1 MKLEASTHNLEDGNA
16 AATFPARDIAIF
28 TEADLGEVCTAAG
41 SRDCFWKRNRT
52 VVIVTRPGLLPNA
65 TVRWHRAHPGIARLT
80 PARGTLVVRG
90 EVGPVLER
98 RKVAI
103 LAEHRINDAW
113 KDGARRRWTR
123 RLLWARHSRMTARLI
138 RRLVRRGYLVVA
150 GGDLN
155 VQPGRNPDGSAR
167 NLGYPTALGTEVGT
181 RLDRLFASRPAK
193 SSGPEYLDA
202 VGSDHPRLVTTFSWP
217 H

>member
-1 MKLEASTHNLEDGNA
+1 MIVEAGTHNLEDGHA
-16 AATFPARDIAIF
+16 DPTWFARDVLIF
-28 TEADLGEVCTAAG
+28 TEADLADVCRAAG
-41 SRDCFWKRNRT
+41 QREVYWKRNQT
-52 VVIVTRPGLLPNA
+52 VVIVTRPGFFVAEPH
-65 TVRWHRAHPGIARLT
+65 VRWHRAHPGIWRLT

-90 EVGPVLER
+90 EVGPVLGR

-138 RRLVRRGYLVVA
+138 RRLARRGYLVLA

-155 VQPGRNPDGSAR
+155 VQPFKADAH
-167 NLGYPTALGTEVGT
+167 GYPPELGVELGA
-181 RLDRLFASRPAK
+181 RLDRLFASRPVRVTEVK
-193 SSGPEYLDA
+193 YLDGG
-202 VGSDHPRLVTTFSWP
+202 GSDHPRLRAAFEWRD
-217 H
+217 